1 MLLTLCK
8 GVVRIILGE
17 NDPYVK
23 LKDLQNFATTIAN
36 KTINIKDG
44 GHFNANSGYGEKFEE
59 LLKEIKE

>member
-1 MLLTLCK
+1 MS
-8 GVVRIILGE
+8 ILGE
-17 NDPYVK
+17 NYPYVK
-23 LKDLQNFATTIAN
+23 LKDLQNFARTIAD